1 MPTHPGLE
9 KQINSTRLLYSNVN
23 KDRRTPFLQRNLT
36 QALKQHQA
44 SKTQTPLSNE
54 ASTRAPSR
62 RSWAPPNDDLA
73 SVIASRHSSY
83 ELRLHSGL
91 VIRPPNSR
99 SESATAHA
107 SLVFTAKSFLTFSL
121 YRKEEGGPW
130 TTRYKIGSEAT
141 LKAHRD
147 GTATLSLLR
156 PPTFPAQVFQ
166 GLEKEYN
173 GGNLGTHV
181 GPKYVLKIALQ
192 CAYPSDNEEVFEFLG
207 IGQQR
212 GSDGQYLRSYVHH
225 LPRCPTTDKGFEIK
239 LAKSSEKLL
248 CKSEHTLHVDM
259 DWVVPNMSIMKEFNR
274 TIRLERGQC
283 SSVPMQPMEPVR
295 ITYRCDQAGM
305 QKPLVVQGSLC
316 PICWMRDFRTVERLQ
331 MHMKLQHDRFHFAF
345 KEFRPPEGPAPREV
359 HVRLTFKERTEK
371 PDSTGR
377 KFQEIRWIA
386 PNRPFDLDA
395 FLAGDES
402 WVGGKRR
409 RAPLAAIAA
418 LDAKIQ
424 RRPEDVEDLPKPAR
438 KRYKVPRIIQ
448 EAEKEIVL
456 FAMHSRRPLV
466 EGEEI
471 SENDDST
478 IPAYAVSKTRRR
490 SPNMPRTAVEFED
503 KWDAHMLDE
512 RLNSD
517 SVGEAV
523 VRFLRHNETWIK
535 NTPGMLNEWFN
546 KLGELKEDGL
556 LSDAFYKYLTS
567 AASTDFF
574 GFSKAREA
582 EPSVD
587 KAKDVEAGKK
597 RKRADASDNTDPFCR
612 PSSPKKTKLNGA
624 QVEQP
629 SGKENTSP
637 REASLPSHG
646 PASNPLSK
654 ISIVQTQLGRRG
666 DDKPSGTAKSTTAK
680 GETRPKAPLP
690 DVCSCICGN
699 PVATTDIPA
708 AITCANIECL
718 REEFH
723 LFCVGLDKRVAGW
736 RCDDCAA
743 PNARE
748 LEMTPPLPPP
758 FPHPLSLLSRFFA

>member
-1 MPTHPGLE
+1 MPTQPGLE
-9 KQINSTRLLYSNVN
+9 KQINSTRFLYSNIN
-23 KDRRTPFLQRNLT
+23 QDRRTPFLQRNLT
-36 QALKQHQA
+36 QALNQHQS
-44 SKTQTPLSNE
+44 SKAQTLLSNE

-62 RSWAPPNDDLA
+62 RSWAPPNAHLA
-73 SVIASRHSSY
+73 SVIGSRHSSY

-91 VIRPPNSR
+91 AIKPPAHSNNT
-99 SESATAHA
+99 TAHD
-107 SLVFTAKSFLTFSL
+107 SLVFTARSFLTFSL

-147 GTATLSLLR
+147 GTATLSLLQ

-192 CAYPSDNEEVFEFLG
+192 CAYPSDNNEVFKFLG
-207 IGQQR
+207 IDQQR

-225 LPRCPTTDKGFEIK
+225 LPRCPATDRGFEIK
-239 LAKSSEKLL
+239 LANSNEKML

-259 DWVVPNMSIMKEFNR
+259 DWVVPNMSIMEEYNR
-274 TIRLERGQC
+274 TIRLERGQG

-331 MHMKLQHDRFHFAF
+331 LHMKLQHDRFHFAF
-345 KEFRPPEGPAPREV
+345 KEFKPPECPSSKGV

-371 PDSTGR
+371 PHSTGR

-386 PNRPFDLDA
+386 PTRPFDLDA

-402 WVGGKRR
+402 WVEGKRR

-471 SENDDST
+471 SEDDNST
-478 IPAYAVSKTRRR
+478 IPAYAVSKIRRR

-503 KWDAHMLDE
+503 KWDAYMLDE

-517 SVGEAV
+517 FVGEAV

-535 NTPGMLNEWFN
+535 NIPGMLNEWLN

-556 LSDAFYKYLTS
+556 LSAAFYKYLTS
-567 AASTDFF
+567 DTSTDFSD
-574 GFSKAREA
+574 FSKAQETRVET
-582 EPSVD
+582 SID
-587 KAKDVEAGKK
+587 KAKDAEAGKK

-612 PSSPKKTKLNGA
+612 PSSPKKTKLNGE

-637 REASLPSHG
+637 KEASLPSQG

-654 ISIVQTQLGRRG
+654 NSIVQTQPGRR
-666 DDKPSGTAKSTTAK
+666 DKPSGTTKSTTGK
-680 GETRPKAPLP
+680 GGTLPKASLP
-690 DVCSCICGN
+690 DVCSCVCGK
-699 PVATTDIPA
+699 PVATTDTPA

-743 PNARE
+743 PNAR
-748 LEMTPPLPPP
+748 
-758 FPHPLSLLSRFFA
+758 